1 MASTNNPAMAA
12 GEMSVAATGS
22 FFDKIVGDGFAQ
34 VGKIISIRDNKMS
47 TNPNCRQTVGVVEY
61 DP

>member
-1 MASTNNPAMAA
+1 MTDCHSRRTITLSRDVTPALAIMASTNNPAMAA

-34 VGKIISIRDNKMS
+34 VGEII
-47 TNPNCRQTVGVVEY
+47 
-61 DP
+61 